1 MFSYMKLLGV
11 IAMIGIG
18 FGSAW
23 QFQDWRY
30 GKQLAEQSQLHTE
43 TLNQLT
49 NAAAAAQQV
58 EQDKRMALEQRLAS
72 SEKKHFEKMTDAQR
86 DQDRLRDRLATSD
99 LRLSVLLDAT
109 DAAKGCGMPATA
121 GAGGLDHAAVRA
133 QLDPAHA
140 QRIIA
145 ITDTGDRGLIALQA
159 CQDYVRNLQYCW
171 PSATLAEAQLL
182 NHHSFLMMGLCRWT
196 SDLQGFRS

>member
-1 MFSYMKLLGV
+1 MVVPWKALGVLALVLLG
-11 IAMIGIG
+11 A
-18 FGSAW
+18 GSAW

-30 GKQLAEQSQLHTE
+30 GRQLAEQARLHAE

-49 NAAAAAQQV
+49 QAAATAQQA
-58 EQDKRMALEQRLAS
+58 EQDKRLALEQRLAS
-72 SEKKHFEKMTDAQR
+72 SEQTHFRKMTDAQR

-99 LRLSVLLDAT
+99 LRLSVLLDSGSAG
-109 DAAKGCGMPATA
+109 GCSMPATS

-133 QLDPAHA
+133 RLDPAHA

-159 CQDYVRNLQYCW
+159 CQAYVRAVSS
-171 PSATLAEAQLL
+171 PDPE
-182 NHHSFLMMGLCRWT
+182 HR
-196 SDLQGFRS
+196 

>member
-1 MFSYMKLLGV
+1 MSVPWKAVVALALV
-11 IAMIGIG
+11 LIGA
-18 FGSAW
+18 GSAW

-30 GKQLAEQSQLHTE
+30 GQRLAEQAQQHSE

-49 NAAAAAQQV
+49 QAAATAQQA
-58 EQDKRMALEQRLAS
+58 EQDKRLVLEQKLAS
-72 SEKKHFEKMTDAQR
+72 SEQTHFRKMTDAQR

-109 DAAKGCGMPATA
+109 DTAKGCGVPATA
-121 GAGGLDHAAVRA
+121 GAGGVDHAAVRA
-133 QLDPAHA
+133 RLDPAHA

-159 CQDYVRNLQYCW
+159 CQAYIRALNDG
-171 PSATLAEAQLL
+171 SALL
-182 NHHSFLMMGLCRWT
+182 LRGEHR
-196 SDLQGFRS
+196 